1 MDRLAKIGVALGVIG
16 ILAVIGVI
24 SFAVALF
31 SALDGEAQ
39 NFSHQIEYSAEVRA
53 NGTLNDTEIL
63 LPYPEDKRF
72 REALENGSVDPNVTI
87 SNDFNASTS
96 ITDEGYLRLDIGDFR
111 PETREERFRDITENP
126 TFPDD
131 FNESSDLRER
141 NVSGIHEY
149 SSYDFYIRIDYNRSI
164 NTREGLEQ
172 EPHLV
177 SNVSECQNVHESGC
191 ATSKAYLSYDASNDT
206 YLEMNFGVE
215 GRNSWNEG
223 FSWRGNS
230 YRQDFYNSFYDNSYL
245 IGSQEDWITL
255 TGREVE
261 GDGTYQRD

>member
-1 MDRLAKIGVALGVIG
+1 MDWLAKIGVALGVIG
-16 ILAVIGVI
+16 ILVVIGVI
-24 SFAVALF
+24 SFTVALF

-39 NFSHQIEYSAEVRA
+39 SFSHQIEYNAEIRA
-53 NGTLNDTEIL
+53 NGSLNDTEIL

-72 REALENGSVDPNVTI
+72 REALNGSADPNVTV
-87 SNDFNASTS
+87 SNEFNASTS
-96 ITDEGYLRLDIGDFR
+96 ITDDGYLRLDIGDFR
-111 PETREERFRDITENP
+111 PQTREERFRDITENP
-126 TFPDD
+126 VFPDD
-131 FNESSDLRER
+131 FNESGDLRER
-141 NVSGIHEY
+141 NVSGIQQY

-164 NTREGLEQ
+164 NTSEGLKE

-177 SNVSECQNVHESGC
+177 SNVSECQNARESGC
-191 ATSKAYLSYDASNDT
+191 ATSKAYLSYEARNDT
-206 YLEMNFGVE
+206 YLEMDVGIE

-245 IGSQEDWITL
+245 VGSQEDWITL
-255 TGREVE
+255 RGREVQ